1 MQISARTVK
10 CSLHNVEFKVLF
22 RSLIMASAAK
32 RPRRVTYTPEEVLEL
47 LENDESGNEGMSSDE
62 ESVLDH
68 LLLDSEEDL
77 R

>member
-1 MQISARTVK
+1 MAYTTASPKSTFVSAFWLR
-10 CSLHNVEFKVLF
+10 
-22 RSLIMASAAK
+22 MASAAK
-32 RPRRVTYTPEEVLEL
+32 RSRSATYSVEEVLEL
-47 LENDESGNEGMSSDE
+47 LENEEDSNDGMSSDE